1 MQCRKENGEEAFV
14 RAITALPAGSK
25 IGISKGF
32 VVALGALMQAKGTDG
47 KRHTMKD
54 DGYLTWI
61 QILTLILFIFV
72 LGMAAGSFITVRA
85 YRWANQFAQVTAPLV
100 TATTAPTT
108 RSDNDNDDKDRD
120 ENDDDPEP
128 DHLQLDTRDSA
139 VQLGEWEGRRL
150 GTAGLS

>member
-1 MQCRKENGEEAFV
+1 M

-25 IGISKGF
+25 IGISRGV
-32 VVALGALMQAKGTDG
+32 VVALGALMQAMGTDG

-85 YRWANQFAQVTAPLV
+85 YRWANQFPQVTAPLV
-100 TATTAPTT
+100 TAPATRTATRTETRTMMTQSQTTYSWTHATP
-108 RSDNDNDDKDRD
+108 RFNLANGKDGAWAQ
-120 ENDDDPEP
+120 P
-128 DHLQLDTRDSA
+128 A
-139 VQLGEWEGRRL
+139 
-150 GTAGLS
+150 

>member
-1 MQCRKENGEEAFV
+1 MQCRKENSEEAFV

-25 IGISKGF
+25 IGISKGV
-32 VVALGALMQAKGTDG
+32 VVALGALMQAMGTDG

-108 RSDNDNDDKDRD
+108 RTTTRTTTKTETRTMMTQSQTTYIWTHATPRFNLANGKDGAWAQ
-120 ENDDDPEP
+120 P
-128 DHLQLDTRDSA
+128 A
-139 VQLGEWEGRRL
+139 
-150 GTAGLS
+150 